1 MRWKGRRQSSNVEDR
16 RGESVPAGRRGMG
29 IAGGAGIAKVLFS
42 LLSRSSGKTRIVII
56 IIAVIGF
63 VLFKDKLLG
72 TAGGQQASS
81 GKANVEQ
88 SGKVGKDDE
97 HRAFISA
104 VLGANEDIWKR
115 LYPQTFNSRYEPAK
129 LVIYN
134 VGTKM
139 GGGSVADARMGPFYL
154 PFDKT
159 IYLDPSFFTDMEQK
173 FGVEGDFARAYV
185 ISHEFGHHLQTL
197 MGRTQKLHSQHG
209 KISKTTYNQES
220 VRLELHADFLAG
232 IFAHH
237 DDKNFNSLDQSD
249 IQEAIRCA
257 KAIGDDRLQQQAGGT
272 IRPDH
277 FTHGTSEQRAK
288 WFMAGYT
295 SGDPRDGEQIYSMP
309 YTRL

>member
-1 MRWKGRRQSSNVEDR
+1 
-16 RGESVPAGRRGMG
+16 MG

-42 LLSRSSGKTRIVII
+42 LLAKSSGKTRIVII
-56 IIAVIGF
+56 VIAVIGF
-63 VLFKDKLLG
+63 ILFKDKILG
-72 TAGGQQASS
+72 TAPGQPASS
-81 GKANVEQ
+81 DRAKVEQ
-88 SGKVGKDDE
+88 SGKVGKTGRTGKNDE
-97 HRAFISA
+97 HRAFISS

-115 LYPQTFNSRYEPAK
+115 LYPRFYGNGDRYQPAK

-139 GGGSVADARMGPFYL
+139 GGGGVADARMGPFYL
-154 PFDKT
+154 PLDKT
-159 IYLDPSFFTDMEQK
+159 IYLDPTFFTEMEQK

-197 MGRTQKLHSQHG
+197 MGRTQRLHSQHG
-209 KISKTTYNQES
+209 KINKIKYNQES

-257 KAIGDDRLQQQAGGT
+257 KAIGDDRLQKQAGGRV
-272 IRPDH
+272 RPDH
-277 FTHGTSEQRAK
+277 FTHGTSEQRAR
-288 WFMAGYT
+288 WFMAGYN
-295 SGDPRDGEQIYSMP
+295 SGDPRDGEQVYTMP
-309 YTRL
+309 YSRL

>member
-1 MRWKGRRQSSNVEDR
+1 MRWKGRRESTNVEDR
-16 RGESVPAGRRGMG
+16 RGETLPSGSKGMG

-42 LLSRSSGKTRIVII
+42 LLGKTSGKTRIMII

-63 VLFKDKLLG
+63 ILFKDSLLS
-72 TAGGQQASS
+72 TMTGQQASS
-81 GKANVEQ
+81 GKANIEQ
-88 SGKVGKDDE
+88 NGNIGKNDE
-97 HRAFISA
+97 HRAFIASI
-104 VLGANEDIWKR
+104 LGANEDIWKR
-115 LYPQTFNSRYEPAK
+115 LYPQTYDSRYQPAK

-134 VGTKM
+134 VGTRM
-139 GGGSVADARMGPFYL
+139 GDGSVADARMGPFYL
-154 PFDKT
+154 PTDKT
-159 IYLDPSFFTDMEQK
+159 IYLDPSFFTEMEQK

-197 MGRTQKLHSQHG
+197 MGRTQRLHSQYK
-209 KISKTTYNQES
+209 KISQIKYNQES

-272 IRPDH
+272 VRPDH
-277 FTHGTSEQRAK
+277 FTHGTSEQRAR
-288 WFMAGYT
+288 WFMAGYN
-295 SGDPRDGEQIYSMP
+295 SGNPRDGEPLYTMP
-309 YTRL
+309 YSQL